1 MPSTVAIARSCTAS
15 ISGSY
20 AISDNQATSK
30 KVPYLPRA
38 LSAYRAIRMAAM
50 WRSIQDFDRR
60 VMAELGQRYPPTG
73 ACIRVI
79 DLSANLLPGNYVYSV
94 AEVSLTATI
103 RLTQHA

>member
-1 MPSTVAIARSCTAS
+1 MLAALSDWLRAGGFRFVV
-15 ISGSY
+15 SGY
-20 AISDNQATSK
+20 GRTRPAIS
-30 KVPYLPRA
+30 
-38 LSAYRAIRMAAM
+38 
-50 WRSIQDFDRR
+50 
-60 VMAELGQRYPPTG
+60 PTD